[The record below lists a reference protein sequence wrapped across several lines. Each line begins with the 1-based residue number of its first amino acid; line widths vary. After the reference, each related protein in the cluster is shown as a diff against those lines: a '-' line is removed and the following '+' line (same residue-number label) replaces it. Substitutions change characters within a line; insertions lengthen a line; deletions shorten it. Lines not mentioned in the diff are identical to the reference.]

1 MRVENAKFE
10 RISLHDPGRTREGS
24 KNQVYSGMHRFLR
37 CLRRER
43 SPVIIS
49 FSGDHLLRKE
59 VQHSPMLFPKYV
71 FDEGPTHNE
80 EPSEDSGF
88 SGVELELVQ
97 HSSSKE
103 FSTLHIPTLIA
114 EEAVD
119 REVPHFQSR
128 RSFDFSEEGP
138 ALQAGIGIPIFN
150 ISTPPD
156 EEAAGLIDPIIL
168 RQIISDYSDS
178 MTFPPVEKDEATEPT
193 RAESLVDNESVSQT
207 KEAVAEAEVFVLE
220 SLASSSEVSIHLS
233 NNIIIQ
239 EEMEEILTKSLTID
253 IPALPDPEHN
263 TPSVPPLP
271 LSSTS
276 SHTFASSAGLVEPS
290 LTRKSFFVPSPMM
303 FDPFR
308 VTPQMLGF
316 AVPSFLPPLSPPR
329 EYNPNPLTKVEEA
342 TPAIPLR
349 WSERRSSVPA
359 SNIAHESSTPSHFEG
374 ETQGPPITSAF
385 AAVRHNKH
393 DEIERLVTDFPSLL
407 NATDPNNKENTL
419 LHVACSFGYARIVK
433 RLIKFGANVD
443 ATNNEG
449 NSPLHVCYQ
458 YGRNAIVSIL
468 IAAHAN
474 ENARNNKDRVPAQL
488 LSGSFPSSLET
499 SPSKN

>member
-1 MRVENAKFE
+1 MKVENAGFE
-10 RISLHDPGRTREGS
+10 RRSFNDPDRNREVS
-24 KNQVYSGMHRFLR
+24 KNQDTAGMHRFFR
-37 CLRRER
+37 CLKRDR

-49 FSGDHLLRKE
+49 FSGEHLLRNQ
-59 VQHSPMLFPKYV
+59 VQHTPILLPKYV
-71 FDEGPTHNE
+71 FDEGPTHKE
-80 EPSEDSGF
+80 EEFDDSGF
-88 SGVELELVQ
+88 SGGVLEPMN
-97 HSSSKE
+97 HSLSKE
-103 FSTLHIPTLIA
+103 FSTLHIPSMMP
-114 EEAVD
+114 EEGVG
-119 REVPHFQSR
+119 REVAHLQSR
-128 RSFDFSEEGP
+128 KSFDFSEGEP
-138 ALQAGIGIPIFN
+138 AVQAGIGIPIFN

-156 EEAAGLIDPIIL
+156 EEAAGLIDPILL
-168 RQIISDYSDS
+168 RQIISDYSD
-178 MTFPPVEKDEATEPT
+178 TVLFPHAEKDEATEPT

-207 KEAVAEAEVFVLE
+207 KEVVSEAEVFVLE
-220 SLASSSEVSIHLS
+220 NLVNSSEVSIHLS
-233 NNIIIQ
+233 NNIIIK

-253 IPALPDPEHN
+253 IPPLPDTEHN
-263 TPSVPPLP
+263 TSSVPPLP
-271 LSSTS
+271 LSTTS
-276 SHTFASSAGLVEPS
+276 SQTYASSAGLVEPS
-290 LTRKSFFVPSPMM
+290 LTRKSFFIPSPMM

-316 AVPSFLPPLSPPR
+316 AVPTFLPPLSPPR
-329 EYNPNPLTKVEEA
+329 DYTPNPLSKVEEA
-342 TPAIPLR
+342 PTAIPLR
-349 WSERRSSVPA
+349 WSERRRSVPA
-359 SNIAHESSTPSHFEG
+359 SNVVHESSTPSDSG
-374 ETQGPPITSAF
+374 IETQEPPEPSAF

-433 RLIKFGANVD
+433 RLIKLGANVD

-458 YGRNAIVSIL
+458 FGRNAIVSIL